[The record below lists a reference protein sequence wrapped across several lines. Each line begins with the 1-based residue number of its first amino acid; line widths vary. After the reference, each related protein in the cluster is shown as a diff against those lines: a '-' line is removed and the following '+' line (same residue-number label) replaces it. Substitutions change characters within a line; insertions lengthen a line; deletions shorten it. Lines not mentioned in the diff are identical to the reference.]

1 MQLGTSDVTVYRE
14 TKRNMLYTM
23 LQCTYE
29 FGTIVDLVQV
39 SENVLSELVAGILN
53 KQNWNK
59 DSHSVIFHGPMGGAV
74 AVSF

>member
-14 TKRNMLYTM
+14 AKRNMLYTM

-29 FGTIVDLVQV
+29 IGTFVDLVQV

-53 KQNWNK
+53 KEN
-59 DSHSVIFHGPMGGAV
+59 
-74 AVSF
+74 